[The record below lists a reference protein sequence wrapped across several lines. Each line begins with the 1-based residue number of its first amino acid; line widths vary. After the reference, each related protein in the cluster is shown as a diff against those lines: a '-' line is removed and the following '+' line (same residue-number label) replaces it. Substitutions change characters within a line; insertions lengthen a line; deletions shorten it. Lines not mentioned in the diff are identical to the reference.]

1 MHEKHRE
8 RVKKRFLEEGLDK
21 FEPHNVLELLLF
33 YAIPQ
38 KDTNEIAHLLINR
51 FGSLDKVFDA
61 PIEELKNI
69 PGIKEH
75 SATLIKMIPALARR
89 YAVEQNKKGLVFNNV
104 DTMGQYFV
112 SQYIGV
118 NVETVLLL
126 LLDNKFN
133 EIDCVK
139 IHEGSVNSCEIT
151 VRKLTEYAFR
161 SQASMVV
168 LAHNHPSGL
177 AIPSSADLYTTQQ
190 LRNALNLL
198 GVKLLAHIVVAG
210 EDYAD
215 IMNPQTPLSNECDL

>member
-8 RVKKRFLEEGLDK
+8 RVKNRFLEEGLDK

-33 YAIPQ
+33 YSIPQ
-38 KDTNEIAHLLINR
+38 KDTNELAHSLINR

-61 PIEELKNI
+61 PIEELKKI
-69 PGIKEH
+69 PGIKDH

-89 YAVEQNKKGLVFNNV
+89 YAVEKNKKGIVFDNV
-104 DTMGQYFV
+104 DTMGQFFV
-112 SQYIGV
+112 SKYVGV
-118 NVETVLLL
+118 NVETVLFL

-133 EIDCVK
+133 AIDCVK

-151 VRKLTEYAFR
+151 VRKLTEHAFR
-161 SQASMVV
+161 SQASMAV

-190 LRNALNLL
+190 LGTALNLI

-210 EDYAD
+210 EDYID
-215 IMNPQTPLSNECDL
+215 IMNPRTSFSDEPDI

>member
-38 KDTNEIAHLLINR
+38 KDTNELAHSLIDR

-61 PIEELKNI
+61 PIEELKKV

-89 YAVEQNKKGLVFNNV
+89 YAVEKNTKGLVFNNV

-133 EIDCVK
+133 AIDCVK

-151 VRKLTEYAFR
+151 VRKLTEHAFR
-161 SQASMVV
+161 KQASMAV

-190 LRNALNLL
+190 LGTALNLL

-210 EDYAD
+210 EDYTD
-215 IMNPQTPLSNECDL
+215 IMDPKVPSSHERDL

>member
-1 MHEKHRE
+1 MHENHRD

-38 KDTNEIAHLLINR
+38 KDTNELAHTLIDR

-61 PIEELKNI
+61 PIEELKKI
-69 PGIKEH
+69 PGIKDH

-89 YAVEQNKKGLVFNNV
+89 YAVEKNKKGLVFNNV

-112 SQYIGV
+112 SQYIGI

-133 EIDCVK
+133 AIDCVK

-151 VRKLTEYAFR
+151 VRKLTEHAFR
-161 SQASMVV
+161 SQASMAV

-190 LRNALNLL
+190 LATALNFL

-210 EDYAD
+210 EDYTD
-215 IMNPQTPLSNECDL
+215 IMNPKAQFSHEHDL